1 MKEEKTYRLKDG
13 GTITASSPAEFVTR
27 LRESSKFDS
36 EVTDQE
42 YMRNFVHRYQ
52 VSEGI
57 EIRSDSAEHFV
68 EDLKA
73 NGYIL

>member
-13 GTITASSPAEFVTR
+13 GTITASSPDEFLTR

-36 EVTDQE
+36 EVTNHE
-42 YMRNFVHRYQ
+42 YMQNFAHRYK

-68 EDLKA
+68 EDLTA
-73 NGYIL
+73 NGYIQ

>member
-1 MKEEKTYRLKDG
+1 MKEEKSYRLKDG
-13 GTITASSPAEFVTR
+13 GTITASSPDQFVTR

-36 EVTDQE
+36 QVTDQE
-42 YMRNFVHRYQ
+42 YIQNFAHRYQ

-68 EDLKA
+68 DDLKA
-73 NGYIL
+73 NGYIQ